1 MHNCIEYLETCHNLC
16 QLLGQLERPGAKHE
30 SPVMLL
36 RSGMGL
42 LSPAVLLLLGG
53 DVSITWDAARHLAG
67 DHIQFPVLSR
77 LEN

>member
-1 MHNCIEYLETCHNLC
+1 
-16 QLLGQLERPGAKHE
+16 
-30 SPVMLL
+30 
-36 RSGMGL
+36 MGL